1 MSSTSPPWLRRKIRL
16 SLKPKTILQMKQTA
30 KKPLRILLELRPA
43 LGGHAGIPQ
52 ATRLLFRSLCML
64 DGVEVA
70 GLLQSG
76 EKLLRSGLPENGPGT
91 FWPMSSD
98 QQLNRLGRVVIAI
111 EQGVW
116 NSPAYVALHTI
127 VMAVKHIFGGNQKL
141 TQFDPRH
148 FQDFI
153 WRRYFART
161 LPPQDFETVMRA
173 AFRIARIP
181 WNAMHICAL
190 VTNKAGF
197 ALYPR
202 LDTSRFDVMIAE
214 TPYPA
219 TVAKNTKLIVRY
231 HDAIPMLMPHTI
243 IDRRFHQAFHYR
255 ALRNNVKSGAW
266 FACVS
271 DATRKDLL
279 SIFPEAEARSLTIHN
294 VVSHDYFV
302 EDSNANRV
310 MEIVKTRFNDRIKPP
325 LDGAVKRRLFER
337 SAEDDA
343 LDYLIVVSTI
353 EPRKN
358 HLNLLTAWERLRAED
373 LPKLKLI
380 VVGALGWHH
389 KEIIKKFR
397 PWLER
402 GDVYLLEDVLA
413 SELRLLYRHAKATVC
428 PSFGE
433 GFDFSGVEA
442 MKCGGVVVASDIPV
456 HREIYSDAAEY
467 FNPYAVDE
475 LMLSIRQVIAPDH
488 TSRRDELVKK
498 GANIAARY
506 SHEKILPMWCSLIE
520 PAGSE
525 VRP

>member
-1 MSSTSPPWLRRKIRL
+1 
-16 SLKPKTILQMKQTA
+16 
-30 KKPLRILLELRPA
+30 
-43 LGGHAGIPQ
+43 
-52 ATRLLFRSLCML
+52 
-64 DGVEVA
+64 
-70 GLLQSG
+70 
-76 EKLLRSGLPENGPGT
+76 
-91 FWPMSSD
+91 MSSD
-98 QQLNRLGRVVIAI
+98 QKLNRLGRVVIAI

-116 NSPAYVALHTI
+116 NSPVYIALHTV
-127 VMAVKHIFGGNQKL
+127 VMAVKHIFGGKQHL
-141 TQFDPRH
+141 TLFDPHH

-153 WRRYFART
+153 WRRFFART
-161 LPPQDFETVMRA
+161 LPPEDFNIVTRA

-190 VTNKAGF
+190 VTNKVGF

-202 LDTSRFDVMIAE
+202 LDTSKFDVMIAE

-219 TVAKNTKLIVRY
+219 KVARNTKLIVRY

-255 ALRNNVKSGAW
+255 ALRNNVNNGAW

-279 SIFPEAEARSLTIHN
+279 SIFPQVEARSLTIHN
-294 VVSHDYFV
+294 VVSHDYFL

-310 MEIVKTRFNDRIKPP
+310 LDIVKTRCNERIRRP
-325 LDGAVKRRLFER
+325 LDTRLKGQALER
-337 SAEDDA
+337 LVEDGVF
-343 LDYLIVVSTI
+343 DYLIIVSTI

-358 HLNLLTAWERLRAED
+358 HLNLLTAWERLRAEGF
-373 LPKLKLI
+373 PKLKLI

-389 KEIIKKFR
+389 KKIVKKFA

-402 GDVYLLEDVLA
+402 GDICLLEDVLA

-442 MKCGGVVVASDIPV
+442 MKSGGVVVASDIPV
-456 HREIYSDAAEY
+456 HREIYADAAEY
-467 FNPYAVDE
+467 FNPYSVDE
-475 LMLSIRQVIAPDH
+475 IMLAVRRVIAPEQLH
-488 TSRRDELVKK
+488 RHEELVRE

-506 SHEKILPMWCSLIE
+506 SHEKILPLWRALLES
-520 PAGSE
+520 AATE
-525 VRP
+525 VETCKI